1 VVCELTHNTLAAIFE
16 HDVPAEAGRATLASL
31 LLLPHGW
38 QDAVQPSPRAWLGSY
53 VTAVLR
59 VRCVEL

>member
-1 VVCELTHNTLAAIFE
+1 VGLHHKGAWA
-16 HDVPAEAGRATLASL
+16 ATLGLLLLL

-38 QDAVQPSPRAWLGSY
+38 QAAVQPSPRKWLGSY

-59 VRCVEL
+59 VR

>member
-1 VVCELTHNTLAAIFE
+1 VCELTHASLQAIFE
-16 HDVPAEAGRATLASL
+16 HEVTAAAGRATLASL

-38 QDAVQPSPRAWLGSY
+38 QAAVQPSPRKWLGSY

-59 VRCVEL
+59 VRCVKL